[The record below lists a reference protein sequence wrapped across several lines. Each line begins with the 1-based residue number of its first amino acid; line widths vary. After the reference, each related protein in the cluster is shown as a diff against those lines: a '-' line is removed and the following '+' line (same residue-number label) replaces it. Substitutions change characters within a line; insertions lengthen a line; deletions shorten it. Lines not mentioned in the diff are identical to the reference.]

1 MLWDSI
7 AALSRCQ
14 KSLESDVS
22 KFSDTS
28 INSSLVS
35 SLKIFSVVAS
45 EIINKQLKIVNKQ
58 LRIIFICFRDNLF
71 EAKQT
76 RILETIRKI
85 SGEPEMN
92 FPRDEKGRIQVPRK
106 MYEDPRYRIDFIV
119 HQENF
124 SRFDNYSF
132 PDPYIVWEE
141 GNSTLLLE
149 KNLTK
154 EHIIYIHTDGMHI
167 GPIYR
172 SKLFLCFTITWN
184 M

>member
-1 MLWDSI
+1 
-7 AALSRCQ
+7 
-14 KSLESDVS
+14 
-22 KFSDTS
+22 
-28 INSSLVS
+28 
-35 SLKIFSVVAS
+35 
-45 EIINKQLKIVNKQ
+45 
-58 LRIIFICFRDNLF
+58 
-71 EAKQT
+71 
-76 RILETIRKI
+76 
-85 SGEPEMN
+85 MN

-172 SKLFLCFTITWN
+172 STCFFLFHYNLKKIVIFWGN
-184 M
+184 FRFQSH